1 MRILITNDDGILA
14 DGIYTLAKELEKSYE
29 VIIIAP
35 ETQKSAQSHAITLHK
50 PLIIK
55 EVKLEGINSKAYS
68 VSGTPADCVR
78 AGLEA
83 IIEDKIDM
91 VVSGINLGYNSGM
104 DIIYSGT
111 VSAAIEASIYNIPS
125 MAVSAE
131 LVNGTANYNIA
142 AKITSKVLKHAK
154 SRILNNNMVLNLNTP
169 YDLNDVDK
177 ELKVCTIGGA
187 ILDYY
192 FMENQGNGERILTL
206 KGRKETELEKGT
218 DRYYLSKGFAT
229 ITPLKYDLT
238 NFELMDT
245 VKEWLI
251 VGKNE

>member
-14 DGIYTLAKELEKSYE
+14 DGIYALARELEKYYE

-55 EVKLEGINSKAYS
+55 EIKLEGINSRAYS
-68 VSGTPADCVR
+68 ISGTPADCVR
-78 AGLEA
+78 AGMEA
-83 IIEDKIDM
+83 IIENKVDM

-111 VSAAIEASIYNIPS
+111 VSAAVEASIYNIPS
-125 MAVSAE
+125 LAVSAE
-131 LVNGTANYNIA
+131 WVNGTANYDIA
-142 AKITSKVLKHAK
+142 AKLTRKVLKYVEK
-154 SRILNNNMVLNLNTP
+154 RVLDSNMVLNLNVP
-169 YDLNDVDK
+169 FELSDIDK

-192 FMENQGNGERILTL
+192 FMEDKGNGERTLTL
-206 KGRKETELEKGT
+206 KGRKETKLEEGT
-218 DRYYLSKGFAT
+218 DRFYLSRGFAT
-229 ITPLKYDLT
+229 ITPLRYDL
-238 NFELMDT
+238 
-245 VKEWLI
+245 
-251 VGKNE
+251 

>member
-14 DGIYTLAKELEKSYE
+14 DGIYALARELEKYYE

-55 EVKLEGINSKAYS
+55 EIKLEGINSRAYS
-68 VSGTPADCVR
+68 ISGTPADCVR
-78 AGLEA
+78 AGMEA
-83 IIEDKIDM
+83 IIENKVDM

-111 VSAAIEASIYNIPS
+111 VSAAVEASIYNIPS
-125 MAVSAE
+125 LAVSAE
-131 LVNGTANYNIA
+131 WVNGTANYDIA
-142 AKITSKVLKHAK
+142 AKLTRKVLKYVEK
-154 SRILNNNMVLNLNTP
+154 RVLDSNMVLNLNVP
-169 YDLNDVDK
+169 FELSDIDK

-192 FMENQGNGERILTL
+192 FMEDKGNGERTLTL
-206 KGRKETELEKGT
+206 KGRKETKLEEGT
-218 DRYYLSKGFAT
+218 DRFYLSRGFAT
-229 ITPLKYDLT
+229 ITPLRYDLT
-238 NFELMDT
+238 NFDLLDS
-245 VKEWLI
+245 VKEWF
-251 VGKNE
+251 VMGKNE

>member
-14 DGIYTLAKELEKSYE
+14 DGIYALARELEKYYE

-55 EVKLEGINSKAYS
+55 EIKLEGINSRAYS
-68 VSGTPADCVR
+68 ISGTPADCVR
-78 AGLEA
+78 AGMEA
-83 IIEDKIDM
+83 IIENKVDM

-111 VSAAIEASIYNIPS
+111 VSAAVEASIYNIPS
-125 MAVSAE
+125 LAVSAE
-131 LVNGTANYNIA
+131 WVNGTANYDIA
-142 AKITSKVLKHAK
+142 AKLTRKVLKYVEK
-154 SRILNNNMVLNLNTP
+154 RVLDSNMVLNLNVP
-169 YDLNDVDK
+169 FELSDIDK

-192 FMENQGNGERILTL
+192 FMEDKGNGERTLTL
-206 KGRKETELEKGT
+206 KGRKETKLEEGT
-218 DRYYLSKGFAT
+218 DRVYLSRGFAT
-229 ITPLKYDLT
+229 ITPLRYDLT
-238 NFELMDT
+238 NFDLLDS
-245 VKEWLI
+245 VKEWF
-251 VGKNE
+251 VMGKNE

>member
-1 MRILITNDDGILA
+1 MRILLTNDDGIMA
-14 DGIYTLAKELEKSYE
+14 DGIYTIAKELEKLYE

-68 VSGTPADCVR
+68 ISGTPADCVR
-78 AGLEA
+78 AGVEA
-83 IIEDKIDM
+83 IMNDKIDL
-91 VVSGINLGYNSGM
+91 VVSGINLGFNSGM

-125 MAVSAE
+125 LAVSAE
-131 LVNGTANYNIA
+131 WMHGSANYSIA
-142 AKITSKVLKHAK
+142 AKYARKVISVTRDKIAN
-154 SRILNNNMVLNLNTP
+154 SNIVLNLNTP
-169 YDLNDVDK
+169 YELEDLSK
-177 ELKVCTIGGA
+177 ELKICAIGGV

-192 FMENQGNGERILTL
+192 FMEDQGNGERTLTL
-206 KGRKETELEKGT
+206 KGRRDPILEEGT

-229 ITPLKYDLT
+229 ITPLRYDLT
-238 NFELMDT
+238 NFRLLDS
-245 VKEWLI
+245 VKDWF
-251 VGKNE
+251 